1 MGMRFALFV
10 ALGLSLLTACSK
22 DEARRDGSHGSTDPS
37 NPLPDDSYSLS
48 AEELANDRPRIV
60 SETLSLEYG
69 TPGVMAISGDES
81 SRDFE
86 IRNIDNGHFA
96 RLRSDGAVGG
106 GILNAE
112 LEIDNAPV
120 ELAGVAVAKQEGDIR
135 WVVLETLAG
144 EHILMVISDLK

>member
-1 MGMRFALFV
+1 MRFALYV
-10 ALGLSLLTACSK
+10 VMGLSLLTACSK
-22 DEARRDGSHGSTDPS
+22 DETRRDGSHGSTDPS

-48 AEELANDRPRIV
+48 ADELANDRPRIV
-60 SETLSLEYG
+60 SEALSLEYG
-69 TPGVMAISGDES
+69 NPGVMAISGDES

-86 IRNIDNGHFA
+86 IRSVDNGHFA

-106 GILNAE
+106 GILNAA

-120 ELAGVAVAKQEGDIR
+120 ELAGVAVAKQDGDTR

-144 EHILMVISDLK
+144 EHIIMVISDMR